1 MSARMDGVYT
11 LGILGG
17 GRAAWAFGATW
28 RRLGWPIDGVWL
40 RPESRSR
47 LPELLET
54 PRKKI
59 EDLDADLLLIAVS
72 DRAIEEVVERAK
84 DAGGRAKGE
93 GRRQKDA
100 ASDSLSSGSSS
111 SDSAAASPS
120 PFILRPSPFERP
132 SPFVSPL
139 LFHASGALPAPPG
152 GFSLHPL
159 KSLPPVGEPSDLR
172 GSLLVFQ
179 GEHRPIAER
188 VAEACGARFAE
199 ITAQEKVRYHA
210 GAVFGSNYM
219 AALLDIAEELVGI
232 DGARDDLANLPL
244 SAVENWRANT
254 DCARFTGPAARGDVE
269 VLERHLAA
277 LADRPELAEIYRLL
291 AARILATRK

>member
-40 RPESRSR
+40 RPESTSR
-47 LPELLET
+47 LPELLDA
-54 PRKKI
+54 PRKEI
-59 EDLDADLLLIAVS
+59 DALDADLLLIGVS
-72 DRAIEEVVERAK
+72 DRAVEEVVRK
-84 DAGGRAKGE
+84 AKGE

-100 ASDSLSSGSSS
+100 TTSSPL
-111 SDSAAASPS
+111 A
-120 PFILRPSPFERP
+120 LRPSPI
-132 SPFVSPL
+132 PL
-139 LFHASGALPAPPG
+139 PPLVFHASGALPAPAG

-172 GSLLVFQ
+172 DSLLVFQ
-179 GEHRPIAER
+179 GEHRHIAKHI
-188 VAEACGARFAE
+188 ADACGARFAE
-199 ITAQEKVRYHA
+199 IGAEDKVRYHA

-219 AALLDIAEELVGI
+219 AVLLDIAEELAGI
-232 DGARDDLANLPL
+232 DGAREDLANLAH
-244 SAVENWRANT
+244 SAVENWRAHT
-254 DCARFTGPAARGDVE
+254 DAARFTGPAARGDAE
-269 VLERHLAA
+269 VIERHLAA
-277 LADRPELAEIYRLL
+277 LAGRPELAEIYRLL